1 LRKEEH
7 PLGVRCFTAIEINDA
22 EVLEGLVRAQRG
34 LEGSG
39 GDLKIVERENI
50 HITMKFLGDVREGIL
65 ERVKGVVS
73 GMSFEPFK
81 VTLRGVGAFPNLR
94 RPRVVWAGVVE
105 GAEELIQIYGE
116 LERSYEA
123 LGFRRERRRFKP
135 HVTLARVRS
144 GRNRGSLV
152 GEINRLAD
160 EAFGELKV
168 SCVRLKKSVLTPKGP
183 IYSTLAESIS
193 F

>member
-1 LRKEEH
+1 M
-7 PLGVRCFTAIEINDA
+7 GVRCFTAIEINDA